1 MKLVTFEVATTVG
14 TFERIGCL
22 ESSSRIVD
30 LNSAAQLYF
39 LEVGEPRPREAAD
52 FYIPPDMGTFIRAG
66 DPALRMA
73 RQVLDFVSSSDRGDR
88 TLLGPRGQRVV
99 FQTDQVRLRS
109 PLPRPTSLRDFITFE
124 VHVKDAWARRG
135 QPVPEAWYEFPV
147 YYKGN
152 PYSIVGPD
160 DDVIWPRYTELL
172 DYELELACVIG
183 REGRDVSEGEA
194 WDYIFGFTVM
204 NDFSARDIQRKEM
217 STLMGPS
224 KGKDFATALGPCLV
238 TKDEIGDVRNLRMV
252 ARVNGEI
259 WSEGNSGTSYWTF
272 QQMIAHASSEETLYP
287 GDVLGSGTVGK
298 GCGADVGKWL
308 KPGDVVELEI
318 ENIGVLR
325 NRVVRRDR

>member
-1 MKLVTFEVATTVG
+1 MKLVTFEIASPIGPVRRVG
-14 TFERIGCL
+14 VLLPGEEIL
-22 ESSSRIVD
+22 DV
-30 LNSAAQLYF
+30 NSAALFYF
-39 LEVGEPRPREAAD
+39 TEQGEARPDHAAD
-52 FYIPPDMGTFIRAG
+52 YYAPADMLEFIRAG
-66 DPALRMA
+66 RQALKVAEDVVAFAQAVMR
-73 RQVLDFVSSSDRGDR
+73 S
-88 TLLGPRGQRVV
+88 GQRLDWRDRRLT
-99 FQTDQVRLRS
+99 FRAGEVRLRA
-109 PLPRPTSLRDFITFE
+109 PLPRPLSLRDFITFE

-152 PYSIVGPD
+152 PFSILGPD
-160 DDVIWPRYTELL
+160 DDVIWPRYTQLL

-183 REGRDVSEGEA
+183 RQGRDISEDKA
-194 WDYIFGFTVM
+194 WEYIFGFTIM

-238 TKDEIGDVRNLRMV
+238 TADDIGDVRNLRMI

-272 QQMIAHASSEETLYP
+272 QQMIAHASMEETLYP
-287 GDVLGSGTVGK
+287 GEVLGSGTVGK
-298 GCGADVGKWL
+298 GCGADLGRWL

-325 NRVVRRDR
+325 NRVVRRES